1 MSNAERYPS
10 YLSCVV
16 QVLSA
21 SAHPMS
27 LDALIS
33 TIERQRPITKGARQ
47 AVHRA
52 IKQLYQAVPVA
63 PNRFGW
69 LSRLLDRNI
78 FRHPLS
84 SEEAR
89 RGFIMLDEL
98 EHAVF
103 FPEFFQSYQPEERK
117 LRIDLLGGETIEAE
131 AYVERNTWSLR
142 LGKPFAEWV
151 NLLGGQGRDDLVI
164 MVNDATAG
172 HYTLRLQP
180 REARDEAAIQQR
192 NSRLAA
198 LAEEIVAANCK
209 GGEMMPTA
217 DLAAHLIGRHFFGDS
232 VPADDLHYV
241 LHHYSSLV
249 FQNGLGYGQDVHQP
263 ETERAFSGG
272 ASFFHESPFD
282 AADDLTFFE
291 DMIAEAGG
299 PMDDLF
305 DDDAPEGY
313 FEDSCPSYE
322 AYLQSFEDAETSGE
336 ALSHS
341 DFHLLEAEL
350 EALLSLEE
358 EFGYLLP
365 EQLARKDQLAER
377 LFIDPET
384 LFDNDGDG
392 ADYGDFDD
400 PPFWHN

>member
-103 FPEFFQSYQPEERK
+103 FPEFFQSR
-117 LRIDLLGGETIEAE
+117 
-131 AYVERNTWSLR
+131 S
-142 LGKPFAEWV
+142 
-151 NLLGGQGRDDLVI
+151 
-164 MVNDATAG
+164 
-172 HYTLRLQP
+172 
-180 REARDEAAIQQR
+180 
-192 NSRLAA
+192 
-198 LAEEIVAANCK
+198 
-209 GGEMMPTA
+209 
-217 DLAAHLIGRHFFGDS
+217 
-232 VPADDLHYV
+232 
-241 LHHYSSLV
+241 
-249 FQNGLGYGQDVHQP
+249 
-263 ETERAFSGG
+263 
-272 ASFFHESPFD
+272 
-282 AADDLTFFE
+282 
-291 DMIAEAGG
+291 
-299 PMDDLF
+299 
-305 DDDAPEGY
+305 
-313 FEDSCPSYE
+313 
-322 AYLQSFEDAETSGE
+322 
-336 ALSHS
+336 
-341 DFHLLEAEL
+341 
-350 EALLSLEE
+350 
-358 EFGYLLP
+358 
-365 EQLARKDQLAER
+365 
-377 LFIDPET
+377 
-384 LFDNDGDG
+384 
-392 ADYGDFDD
+392 
-400 PPFWHN
+400 